1 MFVKTRFD
9 VGLSLVVHVSL
20 CKITKDA
27 NYLLMQLIHRGQN
40 FSNSKLL
47 SMSSEPCLLLQTI
60 DDYCIYLR
68 VLISAFAL
76 GHEV

>member
-9 VGLSLVVHVSL
+9 VGLSLVVHASL
-20 CKITKDA
+20 CKIIKDA
-27 NYLLMQLIHRGQN
+27 DSLLMQLIHRGQN

-47 SMSSEPCLLLQTI
+47 SMSSELCLLLQTI

-68 VLISAFAL
+68 VLTSAFAL